1 LITRG
6 RGCPGAASAFWK
18 KRRALVRSRVSESK
32 KSIVAPV
39 DLAGPDLEET
49 TKANAKI
56 QAALLRE
63 ASPVIS
69 GLVKEYKLLVLA
81 AFYNISSG
89 VVSLLE

>member
-1 LITRG
+1 MVLAVRLRATLQG
-6 RGCPGAASAFWK
+6 KEVPGQISALYPHIQP
-18 KRRALVRSRVSESK
+18 A
-32 KSIVAPV
+32 V
-39 DLAGPDLEET
+39 DLAGPDLEAT

-69 GLVKEYKLLVLA
+69 GLVKEDKLLVLA

>member
-1 LITRG
+1 M
-6 RGCPGAASAFWK
+6 
-18 KRRALVRSRVSESK
+18 E
-32 KSIVAPV
+32 
-39 DLAGPDLEET
+39 AGPDLEET

-69 GLVKEYKLLVLA
+69 GLVKKEKLLVLA

-89 VVSLLE
+89 VVSLLK

>member
-1 LITRG
+1 LLRAVDATIQG
-6 RGCPGAASAFWK
+6 KEVPGQISALYPHIQP
-18 KRRALVRSRVSESK
+18 A
-32 KSIVAPV
+32 V
-39 DLAGPDLEET
+39 DLAGPDVEET
-49 TKANAKI
+49 VKANAKI
-56 QAALLRE
+56 HATLLRE